1 MHLLEG
7 YGVSTVLGISGD
19 HSLRLYRGIEG
30 SHVRHVTPLLT
41 DHLVDRLDARR
52 TSPRSTV
59 R

>member
-7 YGVSTVLGISGD
+7 YGVSTVFRISGD
-19 HSLRLYRGIEG
+19 HSLKLYRGIDG
-30 SHVRHVTPLLT
+30 SHVTPLLT